1 MEGDLRSQ
9 LEEKQQAMNQE
20 TEDLRTQ
27 CQQLASQL
35 TSLKQSNSRML
46 LEHEKM
52 TVSTFLRI
60 SCIRMATYSV
70 LCMQFVMFVVVT

>member
-1 MEGDLRSQ
+1 MEEDLRSQ
-9 LEEKQQAMNQE
+9 LEEKQQAMKQE

-35 TSLKQSNSRML
+35 TSMKQSNSRML

-52 TVSTFLRI
+52 TVSTFLKI
-60 SCIRMATYSV
+60 SWLHSIYCT
-70 LCMQFVMFVVVT
+70 